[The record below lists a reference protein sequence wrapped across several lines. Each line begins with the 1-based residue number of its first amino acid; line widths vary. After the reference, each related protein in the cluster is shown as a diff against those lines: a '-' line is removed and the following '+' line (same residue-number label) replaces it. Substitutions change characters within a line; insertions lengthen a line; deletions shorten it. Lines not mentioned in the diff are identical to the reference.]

1 MPDDLYSF
9 FMIDCAFGYKAS
21 PNFIR
26 LDQIPNGKLRRGVE
40 ERILKHYKYYM
51 RKVGAMSGLIDHS
64 AHLISKDD
72 GTWSEESIA
81 NAAFESPL
89 PDIYPDSEEG
99 QLTPRL
105 RRCLK
110 YESSD
115 SLYVNIDDLS
125 DREIF
130 NSSTPPI
137 DELTILYISD
147 SENIPPSDDEEIS
160 CAQKPKFEQEN
171 SPVIN
176 RKKLR
181 PPSFLENAPIA
192 KRCINFGEELSLN

>member
-1 MPDDLYSF
+1 MDQL
-9 FMIDCAFGYKAS
+9 MRCLDCEK
-21 PNFIR
+21 NLNVDNRMCFICDKIFKNISCHQNYR
-26 LDQIPNGKLRRGVE
+26 ACHECRAIGDSLV
-40 ERILKHYKYYM
+40 
-51 RKVGAMSGLIDHS
+51 SS

-89 PDIYPDSEEG
+89 PDIYPDSDEG

-115 SLYVNIDDLS
+115 SLYVNIGDLS